1 MKLVITKENEL
12 KEVNNNGLQKA
23 VLTVFAKTLSYLF
36 HPVFVPIYVV
46 LFLLFMEPFLF
57 VGYNKG
63 QKIRILL
70 QAVQMYTFFPLVSI
84 FLLRTLN
91 FIPSIKLDHRKD
103 RIIPFIICNIWY
115 FWMWYVWRNLPEV
128 PVEMVVFAMSI
139 FLASSLGLL
148 FNIYIKISMHGIAL
162 GSAVAFLASLGFM
175 YQISFSLYFTIA
187 VLIAGLVSTARLILS
202 DHQPSEIYWGLAA
215 GIMSMLL
222 SGIIYSF

>member
-1 MKLVITKENEL
+1 MKLVISKENEL
-12 KEVNNNGLQKA
+12 KEVNNNGLQKG
-23 VLTVFAKTLSYLF
+23 VLTVFAKILSYLF
-36 HPVFVPIYVV
+36 HPVFVPVYVV
-46 LFLLFMEPFLF
+46 LFLLFVEPFLF
-57 VGYNKG
+57 VGFNKG

-84 FLLRTLN
+84 ILLRTLN
-91 FIPSIKLDHRKD
+91 FIPSIKLEHKKD

-115 FWMWYVWRNLPEV
+115 FWIWYVWRNLPEV

-139 FLASSLGLL
+139 FLASSIGLM

-162 GSAVAFLASLGFM
+162 GTAVAFLASLGFM
-175 YQISFSLYFTIA
+175 YQVGFGLYFTIA
-187 VLIAGLVSTARLILS
+187 VFIAGLVSTARLILS

-215 GIMSMLL
+215 GVLAMLL

>member
-12 KEVNNNGLQKA
+12 KEVNNNGLQKG
-23 VLTVFAKTLSYLF
+23 VLTVFAKILSYLF
-36 HPVFVPIYVV
+36 HPVFVPVYVV
-46 LFLLFMEPFLF
+46 LFLLFVEPFLF
-57 VGYNKG
+57 VGFNKG

-84 FLLRTLN
+84 ILLRTLN
-91 FIPSIKLDHRKD
+91 FIPSIKLEHKKD

-115 FWMWYVWRNLPEV
+115 FWIWYVWRNLPEV

-139 FLASSLGLL
+139 FLASSIGLM

-162 GSAVAFLASLGFM
+162 GTAVAFLASLGFM
-175 YQISFSLYFTIA
+175 YQVSFGLYFTIA
-187 VLIAGLVSTARLILS
+187 VFIAGLVSTARLILS

-215 GIMSMLL
+215 GVLAMLL

>member
-12 KEVNNNGLQKA
+12 KEVNNNGLQKG
-23 VLTVFAKTLSYLF
+23 VLTVFAKILSYLF
-36 HPVFVPIYVV
+36 HPVFVPVYVV
-46 LFLLFMEPFLF
+46 LFLLFVEPFLF
-57 VGYNKG
+57 VGFNKG

-84 FLLRTLN
+84 ILLRTLN
-91 FIPSIKLDHRKD
+91 FIPSIKLEHKKD

-115 FWMWYVWRNLPEV
+115 FWIWYVWRNLPEV

-139 FLASSLGLL
+139 FLASSIGLL

-162 GSAVAFLASLGFM
+162 GTAVAFLASLGFM
-175 YQISFSLYFTIA
+175 YQVSFGLYFTIA
-187 VLIAGLVSTARLILS
+187 VFIAGLVSTARLILS

-215 GIMSMLL
+215 GVLAMLL

>member
-12 KEVNNNGLQKA
+12 KKVNNNGLQKR
-23 VLTVFAKTLSYLF
+23 VLTVFAKMISYFF
-36 HPVFVPIYVV
+36 HPVFVPVYVV
-46 LFLLFMEPFLF
+46 LFLLFVEPFLF
-57 VGYNKG
+57 VGFNKG

-84 FLLRTLN
+84 FLLRALN
-91 FIPSIKLDHRKD
+91 FISSIKLEHRKD

-139 FLASSLGLL
+139 FLASSIGLL

-162 GSAVAFLASLGFM
+162 GTAVAFLASLGFM
-175 YQISFSLYFTIA
+175 YQISFGLYFTIA
-187 VLIAGLVSTARLILS
+187 VFIAGLVSTARLILS
-202 DHQPSEIYWGLAA
+202 GHQPSEIYWGLAA
-215 GIMSMLL
+215 GILAMLL
-222 SGIIYSF
+222 SEIIYSF